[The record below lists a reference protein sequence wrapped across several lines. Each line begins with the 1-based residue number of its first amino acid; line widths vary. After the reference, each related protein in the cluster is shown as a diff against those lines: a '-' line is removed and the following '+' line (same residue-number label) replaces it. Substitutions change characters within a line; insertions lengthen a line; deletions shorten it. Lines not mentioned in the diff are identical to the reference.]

1 MQCKKLEKVAP
12 VQPKNDRKYVIT
24 AQLQEDILIL
34 DVFRDGDY
42 RGRHAIHTE
51 TGEYMQY
58 SMDSGSWKQHKFG
71 NLLDLDM
78 RPYGWYDPRDAEN
91 RMNFD
96 TKEMKQLA
104 GKGLDKFKTDHTIP
118 DLFHLIDR
126 AESRYAAAKREKTE
140 NNRVMR
146 VQEKMKM
153 VPPVPEG
160 AREWIWER
168 EGAEDFIFLDK
179 ENARWHC
186 TGCGKS
192 IHERYIHREDG
203 GKKIRHND
211 RVICPNCQKTAT
223 AKKKTDKIERKSF
236 FYLAQRIDDRMS
248 VWRAFDATLIWTKE
262 GRKTRINE
270 GMRIIM
276 YNLGSKPRYIEEI
289 FYNTYLM
296 EGSCRD
302 PEAAYFDNKNNAAN
316 RRSKKGWLYP
326 EGIGEALKG
335 TVCQNWGPL
344 MDQLAAA
351 GQELDYNRLISTQ
364 NSPRAAGIVEYLF
377 KGRFY
382 RLLEDTADC
391 ISPWNAAYYG
401 PLNINGAGIEEIFGI
416 RDRQLIGR
424 LRDINGGNSCLKWL
438 RCCEETGAKLS
449 QETLAWLT
457 RNNITADDI
466 RFISDR
472 MSPQQV
478 MNYVTRQQAGGY
490 KGKTAGA
497 VISQWNDYMGM
508 LKAQG
513 RKTDDEMMYRP
524 RELKRRHD
532 ECVEEINRQRLQEEL
547 KRNARERAR
556 EARRMRERFPG
567 AEEVL
572 QEIRKKYE
580 YQSGQYIIT
589 VPRSLGDIIA
599 EGQALHH
606 CAGATDRY
614 FDRIMQRETYICFL
628 RRASAPETPYY
639 TIEVEPGGTIRQHRG
654 YMDEEPDIKK
664 VKPFLKEWQKEIH
677 KRMTRE
683 DREHAAASAL
693 KRQQN
698 IEELKANRNT
708 RVLQGLMEDFM
719 PQEDLM
725 EDARKS
731 VPEDALSAA
740 GA

>member
-1 MQCKKLEKVAP
+1 MQCKKLESVAP

-58 SMDSGSWKQHKFG
+58 SMDSGSWKQRKFG
-71 NLLDLDM
+71 NLLDLNM
-78 RPYGWYDPRDAEN
+78 QIYEYYSEHTAEE
-91 RMNFD
+91 RTNFD
-96 TKEMKQLA
+96 TKEMGKLA
-104 GKGLDKFKTDHTIP
+104 RDALGGTEDRYYMP
-118 DLFHLIDR
+118 DLFYLIDR
-126 AESRYAAAKREKTE
+126 TESRYAAARREKTE
-140 NNRVMR
+140 ENRMMR

-153 VPPVPEG
+153 VSPVPDG
-160 AREWIWER
+160 VRGWIWER
-168 EGAEDFIFLDK
+168 EGAEDFAFFDK
-179 ENARWHC
+179 EDARWHC

-192 IHERYIHREDG
+192 IHERYLHREDG

-211 RVICPNCQKTAT
+211 RITCPKCQKTVT
-223 AKKKTDKIERKSF
+223 AKKRTDRIKKKSF
-236 FYLAQRIDDRMS
+236 FYLAQRIDDRMG
-248 VWRAFDATLIWTKE
+248 VCRAFDATLEWTKK
-262 GRKTRINE
+262 GRCVRINE
-270 GMRIIM
+270 GVRIIM
-276 YNLGSKPRYIEEI
+276 YDLGSKPKYTREL
-289 FYNTYLM
+289 FYNCCPSDGY
-296 EGSCRD
+296 GIDR
-302 PEAAYFDNKNNAAN
+302 EAAYFDNKNNESN
-316 RRSKKGWLYP
+316 RRMKDGYLYP
-326 EGIGEALKG
+326 EGIEKALQG
-335 TVCQNWGPL
+335 TIYQGWGRL
-344 MDQLAAA
+344 MGTMAAT
-351 GQELDYNRLISTQ
+351 GLKLNYNNLLSASY
-364 NSPRAAGIVEYLF
+364 SPEIIGAVEYLF

-382 RLLEDTADC
+382 RLLEDTTKC
-391 ISPWNAAYYG
+391 IWPGNGEYYG
-401 PLNINGAGIEEIFGI
+401 PLNLSGTGVKEIFGI
-416 RDRQLIGR
+416 RDRQLISW
-424 LRDINGGNSCLKWL
+424 LRDINGGNNCLRWL
-438 RCCEETGAKLS
+438 QFCDGTGTKIN
-449 QETLAWLT
+449 QEIIQWL
-457 RNNITADDI
+457 NQNDIEPKNI

-472 MSPQQV
+472 MTLQQI
-478 MNYVTRQQAGGY
+478 MNYVRRQQAESY
-490 KGKTAGA
+490 KGKTAME
-497 VISQWNDYMGM
+497 VICQWLDYMNM
-508 LKAQG
+508 LGTLG
-513 RKTDDEMMYRP
+513 RRTDDEMMYRP

-532 ECVEEINRQRLQEEL
+532 ECVEEINRQRIQREM

-556 EARRMRERFPG
+556 EAKRMRERFPG

-589 VPRSLGDIIA
+589 VPRRLGDIIA

-628 RRASAPETPYY
+628 RRTEDPKTPYY

-654 YMDEEPDIKK
+654 YMDEEPDIEK

-683 DREHAAASAL
+683 DRKHAAASAL

-719 PQEDLM
+719 PQENAEENM
-725 EDARKS
+725 
-731 VPEDALSAA
+731 PEDALMAA